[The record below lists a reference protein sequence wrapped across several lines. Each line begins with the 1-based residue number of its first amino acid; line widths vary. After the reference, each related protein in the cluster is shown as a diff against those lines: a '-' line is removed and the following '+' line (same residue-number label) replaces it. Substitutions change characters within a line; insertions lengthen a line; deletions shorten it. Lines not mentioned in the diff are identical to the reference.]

1 MSKHPTQDEIDAAL
15 DAAFA
20 ASERGNARGN
30 GQSSGA
36 GRERKQADTLIELAS
51 AVELWHAP
59 DGAAYVDILHDGHR
73 ETWPLRSRGSR
84 HLLLRRYY
92 EQTQSAPSAQAMQD
106 ALGVLEARAHYDG
119 PERNVHLR
127 VAGHEGRTYL
137 DLADAAWR
145 AVEVDADGW
154 RIVTTPPV
162 RFRRTAGMFALPAP
176 VSGGSLDALRS
187 LLNVRSNADYVLIV
201 SWLLAAMRE
210 RGPYPVLGLTGEAG
224 TAKTTCAEM
233 LRSLIDPSAT
243 PTRSPPREDRDLM
256 IAASNGHII
265 AIDNVSSIPAW
276 LSDALCRIATGG
288 GYATRQLYSDTDEV
302 LLAVQRP
309 VIITAIEDVISRDDL
324 ADRSICVTLAP
335 IPEQH
340 RRPDAEMRSALDA
353 VRPALLG
360 ALLDVAVH
368 GQRRLPHMRPNSLP
382 RMADFAV
389 LGAACETALWPEG
402 TFAAAYAANRDASLA
417 SVMDADAVATAVA
430 TMMADR
436 GSWNGPAKALL
447 AGLND
452 IVAESTRR
460 HRDWPATPRALSG
473 ALRRAAPTL
482 RSRGI
487 DITPPAAN
495 DKTRTWYISPPK
507 QPEPPKPSDT
517 NDLQSGGAAP
527 RPERIARQL
536 DSPSI
541 SLQQPNRT
549 PLVSLDLGDTGGTG
563 GRLRAC
569 SVSGDRCDFCGGSAT
584 AADPLTPYDWHG
596 RPEGIWLH
604 SRCEGPWFDRE
615 GQP

>member
-1 MSKHPTQDEIDAAL
+1 MNKHPTQDEIDAAL

-59 DGAAYVDILHDGHR
+59 DGAAYVDILHDGHC

-84 HLLLRRYY
+84 RLLLRRYY

-340 RRPDAEMRSALDA
+340 RRPDAVDA
-353 VRPALLG
+353 V
-360 ALLDVAVH
+360 
-368 GQRRLPHMRPNSLP
+368 
-382 RMADFAV
+382 
-389 LGAACETALWPEG
+389 
-402 TFAAAYAANRDASLA
+402 
-417 SVMDADAVATAVA
+417 
-430 TMMADR
+430 
-436 GSWNGPAKALL
+436 
-447 AGLND
+447 
-452 IVAESTRR
+452 
-460 HRDWPATPRALSG
+460 
-473 ALRRAAPTL
+473 
-482 RSRGI
+482 
-487 DITPPAAN
+487 
-495 DKTRTWYISPPK
+495 
-507 QPEPPKPSDT
+507 
-517 NDLQSGGAAP
+517 
-527 RPERIARQL
+527 
-536 DSPSI
+536 
-541 SLQQPNRT
+541 
-549 PLVSLDLGDTGGTG
+549 
-563 GRLRAC
+563 
-569 SVSGDRCDFCGGSAT
+569 SA
-584 AADPLTPYDWHG
+584 
-596 RPEGIWLH
+596 
-604 SRCEGPWFDRE
+604 
-615 GQP
+615 

>member
-1 MSKHPTQDEIDAAL
+1 MRHIAHDLSRYKPVDTLVSLESAAEQL
-15 DAAFA
+15 GIAPYWLRQHMRAHGFTELA
-20 ASERGNARGN
+20 N
-30 GQSSGA
+30 GSTYIRLVDLRTLKQH
-36 GRERKQADTLIELAS
+36 QADI
-51 AVELWHAP
+51 
-59 DGAAYVDILHDGHR
+59 
-73 ETWPLRSRGSR
+73 
-84 HLLLRRYY
+84 
-92 EQTQSAPSAQAMQD
+92 
-106 ALGVLEARAHYDG
+106 
-119 PERNVHLR
+119 
-127 VAGHEGRTYL
+127 
-137 DLADAAWR
+137 
-145 AVEVDADGW
+145 
-154 RIVTTPPV
+154 
-162 RFRRTAGMFALPAP
+162 
-176 VSGGSLDALRS
+176 
-187 LLNVRSNADYVLIV
+187 
-201 SWLLAAMRE
+201 
-210 RGPYPVLGLTGEAG
+210 
-224 TAKTTCAEM
+224 
-233 LRSLIDPSAT
+233 
-243 PTRSPPREDRDLM
+243 
-256 IAASNGHII
+256 
-265 AIDNVSSIPAW
+265 
-276 LSDALCRIATGG
+276 
-288 GYATRQLYSDTDEV
+288 SDTARRLRHEQI
-302 LLAVQRP
+302 AERP
-309 VIITAIEDVISRDDL
+309 VVITAIEDVIARGDL

-368 GQRRLPHMRPNSLP
+368 GLRRLPHMRPNSLP

-447 AGLND
+447 AALND

-473 ALRRAAPTL
+473 ALRRAAPIL
-482 RSRGI
+482 RSRRI

-495 DKTRTWYISPPK
+495 DKTREWCISPPK

-536 DSPSI
+536 DSPPI

-604 SRCEGPWFDRE
+604 SRCEEPWFDSE